1 MPLKKKINFIDLFS
15 GAGGFSCGLEMAGFN
30 CLLGVD
36 FNKDAIKTFERN
48 HPLSKSYCGDIKKLK
63 NKDISKVIQN
73 KKVDLIVGGPP
84 CQGFSTVG
92 TGNPE
97 DERNTLFKEF
107 LRIVKHVSP
116 SFVVMENV
124 TGLLA
129 KKNEKNLLKIFQMFK
144 RLGYTADVKILSA
157 EKFGVPE
164 RRRRTIFI
172 ATKLNTEIVF
182 PTITHGTEEGLL
194 PLVTVS
200 DAFKNLKSISG
211 NTFNHDLSTCV
222 VKDKIDLKRLKRIPE
237 GKGIRYQKD
246 EKAYL
251 TRSTYYEVDWEK
263 LPEKRFRQ
271 TKLQRLDRTS
281 PSPTIMTHRHSYYH
295 PTEHRYISARE
306 AAAVQSFPN
315 DFEFIGTTTSV
326 WRQIGNAV
334 PPILAYKI
342 GNTIKE
348 MLKSKNKRPSKN
360 KTKEQILQE
369 RKVAFVYK
377 N

>member
-1 MPLKKKINFIDLFS
+1 M
-15 GAGGFSCGLEMAGFN
+15 
-30 CLLGVD
+30 
-36 FNKDAIKTFERN
+36 
-48 HPLSKSYCGDIKKLK
+48 
-63 NKDISKVIQN
+63 
-73 KKVDLIVGGPP
+73 
-84 CQGFSTVG
+84 
-92 TGNPE
+92 
-97 DERNTLFKEF
+97 
-107 LRIVKHVSP
+107 
-116 SFVVMENV
+116 
-124 TGLLA
+124 
-129 KKNEKNLLKIFQMFK
+129 
-144 RLGYTADVKILSA
+144 
-157 EKFGVPE
+157 
-164 RRRRTIFI
+164 
-172 ATKLNTEIVF
+172 
-182 PTITHGTEEGLL
+182 
-194 PLVTVS
+194 
-200 DAFKNLKSISG
+200 
-211 NTFNHDLSTCV
+211 
-222 VKDKIDLKRLKRIPE
+222 KDKIDLKRLKRIPE